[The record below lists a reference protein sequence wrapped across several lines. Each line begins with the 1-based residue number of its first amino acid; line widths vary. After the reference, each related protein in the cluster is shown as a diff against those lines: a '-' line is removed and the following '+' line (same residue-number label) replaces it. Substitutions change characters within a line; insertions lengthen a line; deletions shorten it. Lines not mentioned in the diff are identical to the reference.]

1 MMYKLYKNK
10 IYFSSKK
17 IQKIP
22 LLTCVLAEFVN
33 NSAAAVGWG
42 YKVTSDKARQ
52 YAKKHAIPYLALEDG
67 FYRSL
72 DLGCKGAR
80 PYSLIIDK
88 IGIYYNS
95 FQRSDL
101 EDYLNDSSW
110 ITEANINRAKQ
121 AISFIVSHN
130 LSKYNQA
137 PDISSEYF
145 AEYGDKIKV
154 LVVDQTYNDA
164 SVLYS
169 GADEQSFIKMVED
182 ALQFNNA
189 QVFIKMH
196 PDVISGK
203 KKGYLADYVSDGRVK
218 LIEEDVSSL
227 SLLKHM
233 DKVFVVSSQMGFEAL
248 LLKKDVYCYGMPFY
262 AGWGLT
268 QDKLVCKRR
277 MQKHSVESLFYASC
291 ILYPRYIHPVSRGL
305 CQLEDILGLLAVQ
318 KFNNDQ
324 NRGTFVCTGFSFWKY
339 SHARAYLQGTD
350 NKVYFSRSLADAL
363 ERASEYRAK
372 LVVWSSKIPEDF
384 AEKCYEKNIPLIRME
399 DGFLRSTGLGSDFN
413 FPFSLVLDELG
424 IYYSPL
430 HESALEKFLQ
440 DFSER
445 SDRNMLRCQADVL
458 LKMIIAKGLSKYN
471 IGNSAVFS
479 KKDFTL
485 DKRLILVPGQVEDDA
500 SVRLAGG
507 KIQSNLDLLKNVRRL
522 NPDACIIYKPHPD
535 VEKLNRKGK
544 VPEKEA
550 LQYADYVVNNIN
562 IINLFEIVDEVHTL
576 TSLSGFEALIRNVK
590 VICYGMPFYA
600 GWGLTKDLQKI
611 KRRTAKLDILD
622 LVAGT
627 LLLYPRYYD
636 WNEKCFCRAID
647 ICSKLSSSTKQRRS
661 PIWARYA
668 AIIREWIRN

>member
-1 MMYKLYKNK
+1 MLSTYGFKLYFSNYTHSFLGEKLVLGYRKNK
-10 IYFSSKK
+10 
-17 IQKIP
+17 
-22 LLTCVLAEFVN
+22 T
-33 NSAAAVGWG
+33 AAIIGWG
-42 YKVTSDKARQ
+42 YKKKTEYPRKIAQ
-52 YAKKHAIPYLALEDG
+52 KHAIPYLALEDG

-80 PYSLIIDK
+80 PYSLIVDK
-88 IGIYYNS
+88 TGIYYNS

-101 EDYLNDSSW
+101 EDYLNDTSW
-110 ITEANINRAKQ
+110 ITEANVIRAER

-130 LSKYNQA
+130 LSKYNHA
-137 PDISSEYF
+137 PDISPDYF
-145 AEYGDKIKV
+145 DQYQGKNKI

-169 GADEQSFIKMVED
+169 GANEQSFAQMVED
-182 ALQFNNA
+182 ALKLENT

-196 PDVISGK
+196 PDVISKK
-203 KKGYLADYVSDGRVK
+203 KKGYLADYIHDSRIK
-218 LIEEDVSSL
+218 LIHEDFSPL
-227 SLLKHM
+227 SLLKQM

-248 LLKKDVYCYGMPFY
+248 LLNKEVYCYGMPFY

-268 QDKLVCKRR
+268 HDKLTCERR
-277 MQKHSVESLFYASC
+277 RQKHTIESLFYASC
-291 ILYPRYIHPVSRGL
+291 ILYPRYVHPVSKKK
-305 CQLEDILGLLAVQ
+305 CQLEDILSLLAVQ

-324 NRGTFVCTGFSFWKY
+324 NRGNFVCTGFSFWKY
-339 SHARAYLQGTD
+339 PHARAYLQGTD
-350 NKVYFSRSLADAL
+350 NKVYFSRSFADAL

-372 LVVWSSKIPEDF
+372 LVVWSSKISEDF

-413 FPFSLVLDELG
+413 FPFSLVLDDLG

-440 DFSER
+440 HFSER
-445 SDRNMLRCQADVL
+445 SDRNILRCQADVL
-458 LKMIIAKGLSKYN
+458 LKMIVAKGLSKYN
-471 IGNSAVFS
+471 VGNSAVFS

-485 DKRLILVPGQVEDDA
+485 DKTLILVPGQVEDDA

-522 NPDACIIYKPHPD
+522 NPDACIIFKPHPD

-636 WNEKCFCRAID
+636 WDEKCFCRAID
-647 ICSKLSSSTKQRRS
+647 ICSKLSSSTKRRRS

-668 AIIREWIRN
+668 TIIREWIRN